1 MFILNILFDKWTE
14 ESNALKKLLDT
25 IYIVFS

>member
-1 MFILNILFDKWTE
+1 MFILHILFDKWIE